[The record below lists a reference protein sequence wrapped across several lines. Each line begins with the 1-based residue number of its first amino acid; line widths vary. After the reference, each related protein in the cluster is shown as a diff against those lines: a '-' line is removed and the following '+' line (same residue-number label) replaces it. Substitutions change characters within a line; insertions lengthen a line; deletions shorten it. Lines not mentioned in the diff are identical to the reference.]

1 MCLSNLYS
9 ILFMILVA
17 LIIIYAIMPKAGDEY
32 YKALQYYVYEDDAMN
47 SNNVQPRIESCIKY
61 CGDINKN
68 EKDIAQCTT
77 YCVNNSGYSPSNNYL
92 YPDMMTL
99 VNMM

>member
-1 MCLSNLYS
+1 MCLSNVYS
-9 ILFMILVA
+9 ILFIILVA
-17 LIIIYAIMPKAGDEY
+17 LIIIYFVMPKTGEY
-32 YKALQYYVYEDDAMN
+32 YKSLQYYVYEDDAMN
-47 SNNVQPRIESCIKY
+47 SNNVQPRIQSCIKY
-61 CGDINKN
+61 CGDVNKN
-68 EKDIAQCTT
+68 EKDIAECTN

>member
-1 MCLSNLYS
+1 MST
-9 ILFMILVA
+9 
-17 LIIIYAIMPKAGDEY
+17 GGEY

-61 CGDINKN
+61 CGNVNKN
-68 EKDIAQCTT
+68 EKDIAECTT

-92 YPDMMTL
+92 YPDMITL